1 MNLPNKITITRILM
15 IPLVMFFYLANFI
28 PWGKFVAAIIFC
40 VAAFTDFLDGYL
52 ARKNNMV
59 TNLGKFL
66 DPIADKVLVMA
77 ALLLIVADGTVIAPY
92 GVIMCSIILA
102 RELIVSGF
110 RCVAASSGLV
120 LAADMWGKVKTTV
133 TDIAIP
139 FYMIYAW
146 LVADSISTNGT
157 VLGIFKWTSF
167 ALLVAATILTI
178 ISGLNYIIKNR
189 KVLK

>member
-28 PWGKFVAAIIFC
+28 PWGKFVAAILFC
-40 VAAFTDFLDGYL
+40 IAAFTDFLDGYL

-110 RCVAASSGLV
+110 RCVAASSGMV
-120 LAADMWGKVKTTV
+120 LAADIWGKAKTFV
-133 TDIAIP
+133 TDIALPCYIV
-139 FYMIYAW
+139 YAW
-146 LVADSISTNGT
+146 MRADLNVNATFLN
-157 VLGIFKWTSF
+157 IFHWFSF
-167 ALLVAATILTI
+167 ALLVIATILTI
-178 ISGLNYIIKNR
+178 LSGCNYIIKNR